1 MNKDMEKKLFEL
13 NAFLNKNFEFNA
25 ISGCRTFNGQ
35 DTMLKAKAMMT
46 DLTAQY
52 GDLSGKL
59 PQWVT
64 KDMYK
69 ALMNFRV

>member
-1 MNKDMEKKLFEL
+1 MFEL

-25 ISGCRTFNGQ
+25 ISGRRIFDGK

-59 PQWVT
+59 PQWLS

-69 ALMNFRV
+69 ALMNFHA